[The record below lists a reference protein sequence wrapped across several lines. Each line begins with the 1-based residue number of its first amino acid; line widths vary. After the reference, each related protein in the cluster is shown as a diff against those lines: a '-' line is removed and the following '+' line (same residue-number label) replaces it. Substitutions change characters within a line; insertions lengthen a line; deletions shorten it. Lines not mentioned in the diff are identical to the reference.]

1 MAAEV
6 GKMKVRTRMQ
16 DGAVEVLVL
25 ITHPMETGQRVDKKT
40 NQKIPAHFIQRIT
53 LEHNGKVVLTADTG
67 VAISEDPLLGFRL
80 VNGKKGDKVKISW
93 KDNKGGS
100 GSADAVVDV

>member
-100 GSADAVVDV
+100 GFADAVVDV